1 MMNTIIL
8 TKLRRKSMPQIDAQV
23 KAKIEEIVADINDT
37 MLELNVLT
45 DFVYTLGHNKTDP
58 TILKL
63 MDIYH
68 NHSDLILEYF
78 IEKYR
83 ASK

>member
-1 MMNTIIL
+1 M
-8 TKLRRKSMPQIDAQV
+8 SQIDHQV
-23 KAKIEEIVADINDT
+23 KTKIEEIVDE
-37 MLELNVLT
+37 MPSVFHQLNLLT
-45 DFVYTLGHNKTDP
+45 DFVELRGDNETDP

-63 MDIYH
+63 MDLYH
-68 NHSDLILEYF
+68 NHTDLILEYF

>member
-1 MMNTIIL
+1 MMNTMIL
-8 TKLRRKSMPQIDAQV
+8 TKLKSKLMTQIDAQV
-23 KAKIEEIVADINDT
+23 KAKIEEIVEGINDK
-37 MLELNVLT
+37 MLELHVLT
-45 DFVYTLGHNKTDP
+45 DFVYTLGHNETDP

-63 MDIYH
+63 MHLYH

-83 ASK
+83 ASN

>member
-1 MMNTIIL
+1 MT
-8 TKLRRKSMPQIDAQV
+8 QIDPQV
-23 KAKIEEIVADINDT
+23 KAKIEEIVDDMPLIFYQLNLLT
-37 MLELNVLT
+37 NFVELR
-45 DFVYTLGHNKTDP
+45 GHNETDP

-68 NHSDLILEYF
+68 NHSDIILEYF

>member
-1 MMNTIIL
+1 MT
-8 TKLRRKSMPQIDAQV
+8 QIDPQV
-23 KAKIEEIVADINDT
+23 KAKIEEIVDEMPSIFHQLNLLT
-37 MLELNVLT
+37 NFVELRGDNET
-45 DFVYTLGHNKTDP
+45 DS

-63 MDIYH
+63 IDLYYY
-68 NHSDLILEYF
+68 HSDVILKYF

>member
-1 MMNTIIL
+1 MT
-8 TKLRRKSMPQIDAQV
+8 QIDPQV
-23 KAKIEEIVADINDT
+23 KTKIEEIVEDINDT

-45 DFVYTLGHNKTDP
+45 NFVYTLGYNETDP

-63 MDIYH
+63 MDLYH
-68 NHSDLILEYF
+68 NHRDLILEYF

>member
-1 MMNTIIL
+1 MT
-8 TKLRRKSMPQIDAQV
+8 QIDSQV
-23 KAKIEEIVADINDT
+23 KDKIEEIVDDMPSVFHQLNLLT
-37 MLELNVLT
+37 NFVELRS
-45 DFVYTLGHNKTDP
+45 HNETDP

-63 MDIYH
+63 MNIYH
-68 NHSDLILEYF
+68 NHSNLILEYF

>member
-1 MMNTIIL
+1 M
-8 TKLRRKSMPQIDAQV
+8 TKIDLQV
-23 KAKIEEIVADINDT
+23 KTKIEEIVDDMPLIFHQLNLLT
-37 MLELNVLT
+37 NFVELRGDNE
-45 DFVYTLGHNKTDP
+45 TDP

-63 MDIYH
+63 MDLYH
-68 NHSDLILEYF
+68 NHSDIILVYF

>member
-1 MMNTIIL
+1 MT
-8 TKLRRKSMPQIDAQV
+8 QIDPQV
-23 KAKIEEIVADINDT
+23 KAKIEEIVDEMPSIFHQLNLLT
-37 MLELNVLT
+37 NFVELRGYNE
-45 DFVYTLGHNKTDP
+45 TDP

-63 MDIYH
+63 MNIYH

>member
-1 MMNTIIL
+1 MQ
-8 TKLRRKSMPQIDAQV
+8 QIDP
-23 KAKIEEIVADINDT
+23 KLKTTIEAIVEDETSIFLQLHLLINFV
-37 MLELNVLT
+37 ELCGDNE
-45 DFVYTLGHNKTDP
+45 TDP

-78 IEKYR
+78 IEKYK

>member
-1 MMNTIIL
+1 MT
-8 TKLRRKSMPQIDAQV
+8 QIDSQV
-23 KAKIEEIVADINDT
+23 KAKIEEIVNDMPSIFHQLNLLT
-37 MLELNVLT
+37 NFVELR
-45 DFVYTLGHNKTDP
+45 GHNETDP

-68 NHSDLILEYF
+68 NHSDIILEYF

>member
-1 MMNTIIL
+1 MT
-8 TKLRRKSMPQIDAQV
+8 QIDAQV
-23 KAKIEEIVADINDT
+23 KAKIEEIVEGINDK
-37 MLELNVLT
+37 MLELHVLT
-45 DFVYTLGHNKTDP
+45 DFVYTLGHNETDP

-63 MDIYH
+63 MDLYH

-83 ASK
+83 TSK

>member
-1 MMNTIIL
+1 MT
-8 TKLRRKSMPQIDAQV
+8 QINPQV
-23 KAKIEEIVADINDT
+23 KAKIDEITDDVSSVFHQLTILTNFV
-37 MLELNVLT
+37 ELRGDNE
-45 DFVYTLGHNKTDP
+45 TDP

-68 NHSDLILEYF
+68 NHSDIILEYF

-83 ASK
+83 AYK

>member
-1 MMNTIIL
+1 MT
-8 TKLRRKSMPQIDAQV
+8 QIDPQV
-23 KAKIEEIVADINDT
+23 KAKIEEIVNDMPSIFHQLNLLT
-37 MLELNVLT
+37 NFVELR
-45 DFVYTLGHNKTDP
+45 GHNETDP

-68 NHSDLILEYF
+68 NHSDIILEYF

>member
-1 MMNTIIL
+1 MT
-8 TKLRRKSMPQIDAQV
+8 QIDHQV
-23 KAKIEEIVADINDT
+23 KAKIEEIVNAMPSVFHQLNLLT
-37 MLELNVLT
+37 NFVELRGDNE
-45 DFVYTLGHNKTDP
+45 TDP

-68 NHSDLILEYF
+68 NHSDIILEYF

>member
-1 MMNTIIL
+1 MT
-8 TKLRRKSMPQIDAQV
+8 QIDPQV
-23 KAKIEEIVADINDT
+23 QAKIEEIVEGTNDT
-37 MLELNVLT
+37 MLELHVLT
-45 DFVYTLGHNKTDP
+45 DFVYTLGHNETDP

-63 MDIYH
+63 MDLYH

-83 ASK
+83 ASN

>member
-1 MMNTIIL
+1 MLKIN
-8 TKLRRKSMPQIDAQV
+8 PQV
-23 KAKIEEIVADINDT
+23 KAKIDEITDDVSFVFHQFT
-37 MLELNVLT
+37 VLT
-45 DFVYTLGHNKTDP
+45 DFVELRGDNETDP

-63 MDIYH
+63 IDLYH

-83 ASK
+83 ASN

>member
-1 MMNTIIL
+1 MT
-8 TKLRRKSMPQIDAQV
+8 QIDPQV
-23 KAKIEEIVADINDT
+23 KAKIEEIVDDMPLIFHQLNLLT
-37 MLELNVLT
+37 NFVELR
-45 DFVYTLGHNKTDP
+45 GHNETDP

-63 MDIYH
+63 IDIYH
-68 NHSDLILEYF
+68 NHSDIILEYF

>member
-1 MMNTIIL
+1 MT
-8 TKLRRKSMPQIDAQV
+8 QIDAQV
-23 KAKIEEIVADINDT
+23 KAKIEEIVEGINDKK
-37 MLELNVLT
+37 LELHVLT
-45 DFVYTLGHNKTDP
+45 DFVYTLGHNETDP

-63 MDIYH
+63 MDLYH

>member
-1 MMNTIIL
+1 MT
-8 TKLRRKSMPQIDAQV
+8 QIDPQV
-23 KAKIEEIVADINDT
+23 KAKIEEIVDDMPLIFHQLN
-37 MLELNVLT
+37 MLTNFVELR
-45 DFVYTLGHNKTDP
+45 GHNETDP

-68 NHSDLILEYF
+68 NHSDIILEYF

>member
-1 MMNTIIL
+1 MMNTTIS
-8 TKLRRKSMPQIDAQV
+8 TNQRSKLMTQIDPQV
-23 KAKIEEIVADINDT
+23 QAKIEEIVEGTNDT
-37 MLELNVLT
+37 MLELHVLT
-45 DFVYTLGHNKTDP
+45 DFVYTLGHNETDP

-63 MDIYH
+63 MDLYH

-83 ASK
+83 ASN

>member
-1 MMNTIIL
+1 MT
-8 TKLRRKSMPQIDAQV
+8 QIDPQV
-23 KAKIEEIVADINDT
+23 KAKIEEIIDNMPSIFHQLNLLTNFV
-37 MLELNVLT
+37 ELR
-45 DFVYTLGHNKTDP
+45 GHNETDP

-63 MDIYH
+63 MDLYH

>member
-1 MMNTIIL
+1 MT
-8 TKLRRKSMPQIDAQV
+8 QINPQV
-23 KAKIEEIVADINDT
+23 KAKIEEIVDNMPSIFHQLNLLT
-37 MLELNVLT
+37 NFVELR
-45 DFVYTLGHNKTDP
+45 GHNETDP

-63 MDIYH
+63 MNIYH
-68 NHSDLILEYF
+68 NHSDIILEYF

>member
-1 MMNTIIL
+1 M
-8 TKLRRKSMPQIDAQV
+8 TKIDHQV
-23 KAKIEEIVADINDT
+23 KAKIEEIVNAMPSVFHQLNLLT
-37 MLELNVLT
+37 NFVELRGDNE
-45 DFVYTLGHNKTDP
+45 TDP

-63 MDIYH
+63 MDLYQ
-68 NHSDLILEYF
+68 NHSDIILEYF

>member
-1 MMNTIIL
+1 MT
-8 TKLRRKSMPQIDAQV
+8 QINPQV
-23 KAKIEEIVADINDT
+23 KAKIEEIVNDMPSIFHQLNLLTNFVELRADN
-37 MLELNVLT
+37 E
-45 DFVYTLGHNKTDP
+45 TDP

-63 MDIYH
+63 MDLYH

>member
-1 MMNTIIL
+1 MT
-8 TKLRRKSMPQIDAQV
+8 QIDPQV
-23 KAKIEEIVADINDT
+23 KVKIEEIVYDMPSIFHQLNLLT
-37 MLELNVLT
+37 NFVELR
-45 DFVYTLGHNKTDP
+45 GHNETDP

-63 MDIYH
+63 MDLYH
-68 NHSDLILEYF
+68 NHSDIILEYF

>member
-1 MMNTIIL
+1 
-8 TKLRRKSMPQIDAQV
+8 MPQIDAKV
-23 KAKIEEIVADINDT
+23 KAKIEEIVEDINDT

-45 DFVYTLGHNKTDP
+45 DFVYTLGHNETEP

-63 MDIYH
+63 IDIYQ

-83 ASK
+83 ASR

>member
-1 MMNTIIL
+1 
-8 TKLRRKSMPQIDAQV
+8 MPQIDAQV
-23 KAKIEEIVADINDT
+23 KAKIEEIVEGINDT

-45 DFVYTLGHNKTDP
+45 DFVYTLGHNETDP

-63 MDIYH
+63 MNLYY
-68 NHSDLILEYF
+68 NHSDLILKYF
-78 IEKYR
+78 MKKYR

>member
-1 MMNTIIL
+1 
-8 TKLRRKSMPQIDAQV
+8 MPQIDAQV
-23 KAKIEEIVADINDT
+23 KAKIEEIVEDINDT

-45 DFVYTLGHNKTDP
+45 DFVYTLGNNKTDP
-58 TILKL
+58 KILKL
-63 MDIYH
+63 MDLYH

>member
-1 MMNTIIL
+1 M
-8 TKLRRKSMPQIDAQV
+8 SQIDAQV
-23 KAKIEEIVADINDT
+23 KAKIEEIVEGINDT
-37 MLELNVLT
+37 ILKLNVLT
-45 DFVYTLGHNKTDP
+45 DFVYTIGHNETDP

-63 MDIYH
+63 MDLYH

>member
-1 MMNTIIL
+1 MVTTSIL
-8 TKLRRKSMPQIDAQV
+8 TNQRRKLIPQIDPQV
-23 KAKIEEIVADINDT
+23 KTKIEEIVEGINDT

-45 DFVYTLGHNKTDP
+45 EFVYTLGHNEKDL

>member
-1 MMNTIIL
+1 MQ
-8 TKLRRKSMPQIDAQV
+8 QIDP
-23 KAKIEEIVADINDT
+23 KLKTTIEAIVEDETSIFLQLHLLINFV
-37 MLELNVLT
+37 ELCGYNE
-45 DFVYTLGHNKTDP
+45 TDP

-78 IEKYR
+78 IEKYK